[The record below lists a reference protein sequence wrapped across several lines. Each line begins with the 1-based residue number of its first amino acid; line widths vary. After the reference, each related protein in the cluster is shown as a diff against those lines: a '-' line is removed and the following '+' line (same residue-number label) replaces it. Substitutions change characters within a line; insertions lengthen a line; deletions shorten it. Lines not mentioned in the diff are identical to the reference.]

1 MTDINVV
8 VLAGRLT
15 RDSELKKTDSGFAI
29 CNFSL
34 AVNGSKKNGD
44 AWEDVAHFFDLTLL
58 GKRGEALTQYLNKG
72 QQIVV
77 QGKLQQDRWE
87 KDGQKRSR
95 VKILVND
102 IQLVGG
108 KKTETSGS
116 ATGSVDGNTEQAAP
130 TENFTDDIPF

>member
-15 RDSELKKTDSGFAI
+15 RDAELKKTDSGFAI
-29 CNFSL
+29 CNFSV

-58 GKRGEALTQYLNKG
+58 GKRGEALMQYLNKG
-72 QQIVV
+72 QQVV
-77 QGKLQQDRWE
+77 IQGKLQQDRWE

-95 VKILVND
+95 VKILVTD
-102 IQLVGG
+102 IQLVGS
-108 KKTETSGS
+108 KKQEDTGS
-116 ATGSVDGNTEQAAP
+116 ASSA
-130 TENFTDDIPF
+130 ENSKPQEKFEDDIPF